1 MLVCHVQVSL
11 SYHSTCSKKRR
22 AMLVYLDHVSYD
34 SSIRTSSRKS
44 SAVWCAMY
52 KSIIIVLLLVVESG
66 GLC

>member
-1 MLVCHVQVSL
+1 
-11 SYHSTCSKKRR
+11 
-22 AMLVYLDHVSYD
+22 MLVYLDHVSYD